1 MHTVSRSAV
10 PALTTEQMRAV
21 DRAMVEDLHIELVQM
36 MENAGRNLAELAITR
51 FSPTSVTVLA
61 GPGGNGGGGM
71 VAARHL
77 ANRDCQVQV
86 VLSEP
91 DRLTPVP
98 AHQADILTRM
108 GITIASRAPTA
119 DLVVDALIGY
129 SLRGDPAGTAA
140 QLITWANG
148 QAAPVLALDTPSGL
162 DLTTGMAGSPTVG
175 PPPPSPWPCPRS
187 ACSMRQAPGNST
199 WPTSR
204 YHRWSTSGWASP
216 SHPCS
221 ASPACSRSTHGRH
234 PIRLATRHEVR
245 RAGLAGAMNSACAWA
260 FRRCREPR
268 AEAPVSKM
276 TRSRAIRPSCV
287 LVQRPGRLR
296 LSALLGGLIDSSHG
310 PQVGERG
317 FQRGPDS
324 RICGVQ
330 PTLEND
336 QPADRWLP

>member
-51 FSPTSVTVLA
+51 CSPTSVTVLA
-61 GPGGNGGGGM
+61 GQGGNGGGGM

-162 DLTTGMAGSPTVG
+162 DLTTGTAGSPTVG
-175 PPPPSPWPCPRS
+175 ASATLTLALPKIGLLDAPSAGELYLADISVPPLVYQRMGITVPPLFRQSSLLQIDPWPSSDP
-187 ACSMRQAPGNST
+187 
-199 WPTSR
+199 
-204 YHRWSTSGWASP
+204 
-216 SHPCS
+216 
-221 ASPACSRSTHGRH
+221 
-234 PIRLATRHEVR
+234 
-245 RAGLAGAMNSACAWA
+245 
-260 FRRCREPR
+260 
-268 AEAPVSKM
+268 
-276 TRSRAIRPSCV
+276 
-287 LVQRPGRLR
+287 
-296 LSALLGGLIDSSHG
+296 LGH
-310 PQVGERG
+310 
-317 FQRGPDS
+317 
-324 RICGVQ
+324 
-330 PTLEND
+330 
-336 QPADRWLP
+336 